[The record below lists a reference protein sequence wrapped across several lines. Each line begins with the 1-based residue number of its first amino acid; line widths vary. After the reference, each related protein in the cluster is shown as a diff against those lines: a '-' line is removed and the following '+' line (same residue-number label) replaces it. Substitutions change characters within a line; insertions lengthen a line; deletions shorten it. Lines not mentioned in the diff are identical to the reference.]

1 MFSFI
6 NSKLAL
12 SKDMIRLLNNLSV
25 EYTSVL
31 DFSNLANVRVL
42 LNLKQNGNIEEP
54 LARIETF
61 FQDLIAKNAATATA
75 VAVDDAKVEADV
87 PPPICL
93 DLFCKLCTL
102 YFYGGCILN
111 ANIRITNYAL
121 IETIEQ
127 LTVVK
132 SCVNDGIFDGFMIA
146 KKGDPLLLELINQ
159 YLDNPSETNLASLL
173 VCKAPKVLQENI
185 VGNVSTIFYNSL
197 VDDASV
203 PTPVAEH
210 YFKITTLLEAFK
222 LTKQTQSRNLKKLK
236 IGVTIS
242 VPPTLKDFYSNG
254 IKQNCLYL
262 YELLKNMDY
271 DVKLIIDELK
281 NQEVIKNIGFY
292 TFDYCV
298 INDVFAQD
306 FDLIFSMGFSIPV
319 HILTSLKNAGTKIVY
334 YMCGNNYLIDA
345 ERILYDQHKHRTVN
359 YANDQYY
366 EQVWMIPQMYN
377 QNKWYC
383 EILQNTQCI
392 QVPFIWSS
400 MSIQFVSKILNLD
413 SEESLLYKKKE
424 GKIGIFEPNISVMKW
439 SLPCVLIAEQTHR
452 TYHNVSHVY
461 VTNMNKPKDCT
472 TSDINHFN
480 MEQFN
485 NACKGLSLAKDRKL
499 SVESRFVTLDFM
511 SKHCDVAVSHQ
522 WENPLNYLYLDL
534 AWMGWPILHNAA
546 LCKDVGYY
554 YEGFNY
560 GEAAEKLNH
569 ILTNHEQ
576 SAKAYLEANRRTI
589 DVYLPSN
596 VELQRKYRGLIEGL
610 FVK

>member
-1 MFSFI
+1 MFYTFI
-6 NSKLAL
+6 NT
-12 SKDMIRLLNNLSV
+12 RLPFSNYLVKTLNQIPSPSIH
-25 EYTSVL
+25 TIQL
-31 DFSNLANVRVL
+31 DFATVASVSLLLKLQQPQIDSEIVL
-42 LNLKQNGNIEEP
+42 LKQILLFMEN
-54 LARIETF
+54 T
-61 FQDLIAKNAATATA
+61 DTATIA
-75 VAVDDAKVEADV
+75 A
-87 PPPICL
+87 
-93 DLFCKLCTL
+93 LFCKLCVL
-102 YFYGGCILN
+102 YFYGGCMLN
-111 ANIRITNYAL
+111 GNIRITNYAL

-185 VGNVSTIFYNSL
+185 VGNVSTIFYNNNL
-197 VDDASV
+197 VDGVSV

-210 YFKITTLLEAFK
+210 YFKITTLLEVFK
-222 LTKQTQSRNLKKLK
+222 LTKPTQLVNLKKLK
-236 IGVTIS
+236 IGVTIA

-345 ERILYDQHKHRTVN
+345 ERILYDQHKNRIVN
-359 YANDQYY
+359 YANDQCY

-392 QVPFIWSS
+392 QVPFIWSP

-452 TYHNVSHVY
+452 THHNVSHVY

-472 TSDINHFN
+472 SSDINHFN

-511 SKHCDVAVSHQ
+511 SKHCDIAVSHQ

-576 SAKAYLEANRRTI
+576 CAKAYLEANRRTI

-610 FVK
+610 FG